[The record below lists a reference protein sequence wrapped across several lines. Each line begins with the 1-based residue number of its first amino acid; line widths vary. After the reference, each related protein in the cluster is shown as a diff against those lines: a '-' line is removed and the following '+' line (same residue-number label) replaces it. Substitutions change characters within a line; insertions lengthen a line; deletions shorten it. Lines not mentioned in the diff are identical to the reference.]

1 MSKLD
6 EIKVLLSRSR
16 KFLITADLQMEEGM
30 YDLAVFSIEQSLRLF
45 LKAKLIEYGADYPR
59 TYGIRRL
66 LNLLAKV
73 APKEIKY
80 QN

>member
-1 MSKLD
+1 
-6 EIKVLLSRSR
+6 
-16 KFLITADLQMEEGM
+16 M